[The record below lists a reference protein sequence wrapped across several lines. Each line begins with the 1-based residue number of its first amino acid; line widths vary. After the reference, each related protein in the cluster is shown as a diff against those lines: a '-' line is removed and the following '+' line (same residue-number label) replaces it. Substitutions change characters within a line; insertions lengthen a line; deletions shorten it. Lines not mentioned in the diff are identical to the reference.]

1 MKVISVNVNGVRA
14 AARRG
19 GLAWLAASE
28 PDVLCLQEVRASR
41 DQLTKTL
48 ADSGLEHLHLAHAPC
63 SQPGRCGV
71 AILTK
76 DAPRE
81 VRVAPGSISG
91 SGGGPEVEV
100 EVEGRSGLGLEFAD
114 CGRWVEVDIGWADR
128 RLTIASVYVPSGEA
142 GTVKQEAKYRFLD
155 LMDRRLAELGRI
167 AADDSAEAI
176 VVGDF
181 NIAHQQVD
189 IKNWRGNRDRAGFL
203 LAEREH
209 VDRWLS
215 AGWVDLGRAHAGPET
230 PGPYTWW
237 TWRGRAF
244 ENDVGWRIDY
254 LLATPGFAGQLAD
267 YGVGR
272 AESYEDRW
280 SDHAPVMAR
289 FRR

>member
-19 GLAWLAASE
+19 GLESLAAGD
-28 PDVLCLQEVRASR
+28 PDVLCLQEVRSSR
-41 DQLTKTL
+41 DQLTETL

-76 DAPRE
+76 EAPRE

-91 SGGGPEVEV
+91 SGGGPV
-100 EVEGRSGLGLEFAD
+100 FAE
-114 CGRWVEVDIGWADR
+114 CGRWVEVDIGWAGR
-128 RLTIASVYVPSGEA
+128 RLTVASVYVPSGEA
-142 GTVKQEAKYRFLD
+142 GTAKQEAKYRFLD
-155 LMDRRLAELGRI
+155 LMDRRLAELRRI
-167 AADDSAEAI
+167 AADELAEVV

-181 NIAHQQVD
+181 NVAHQRVD

-203 LAEREH
+203 PAEREH
-209 VDRWLS
+209 VGRWLS
-215 AGWVDLGRAHAGPET
+215 AGWVDVGRAHAGPET

-254 LLATPGFAGQLAD
+254 LLATPGIAGRLVD
-267 YGVGR
+267 YRVGR
-272 AESYEDRW
+272 AGSYSDRW
-280 SDHAPVMAR
+280 SDHAPVLAR